1 MQRQQG
7 LVRQVL
13 VLEPLVLVR
22 QVLEPLVLALVLVL
36 VLVLVLK
43 RLMVLRALVQLRAVQ
58 ALALAKQKLL
68 GEVFDLVLVL
78 A

>member
-22 QVLEPLVLALVLVL
+22 QVLEPLVL
-36 VLVLVLK
+36 VLK
-43 RLMVLRALVQLRAVQ
+43 RLMVLRALVQLRAAR
-58 ALALAKQKLL
+58 ALARAAL
-68 GEVFDLVLVL
+68 GGAFDLV
-78 A
+78 